1 MKLAAFARHCL
12 GGHERQAGSP
22 INFRAMGEKQPQRV
36 ILGMT
41 LETANPL
48 KKIERIARR
57 SARIPTAVAAVLFA
71 ILFFIGTILT
81 PPRSDEL
88 LRYLA
93 TIAILFGLLAAFW
106 ALMDRLAARAI
117 RRLSPLKPHV
127 REAALP
133 WPRGPTFVLD
143 NGLLLTYHGSGVF
156 LTMFFGP
163 DGSVRHVRL
172 EDALRW
178 TKRRDLKL
186 VSQIRGKRGPPAARA
201 HLDGLQARLGGNAS
215 FAAIGELKGATQ
227 DMGAPRWVVS
237 AIVLRLLSRAPRPDR
252 LASELSA
259 VESFFTDFFRAM
271 DIPTSG

>member
-1 MKLAAFARHCL
+1 
-12 GGHERQAGSP
+12 
-22 INFRAMGEKQPQRV
+22 MGEKQPQRV

-93 TIAILFGLLAAFW
+93 TIAI
-106 ALMDRLAARAI
+106 MDRLAARAI